1 MINFISN
8 ADLDQQV
15 TLEVKANL
23 PKFIFENTTL
33 FKTEEGWNGQC
44 FNGGLLFTRDDF
56 ICPHCGGELEIHE
69 VVVQRLRHLCFGPEI
84 TEIKFRRR
92 LMKCKCCNRS
102 VMQHLPFKADNHK
115 ITKDLE
121 NYISDLL
128 ASNCY
133 TIVEIADLTK
143 VSRHIIKDIDFKR
156 LRGLYTVDG
165 KTLIKPERQ
174 ARFIAIDEFK
184 LHDGHKFATHIIDLE
199 TGHVLWIAKGKKKQV
214 VYDFIEHVGLEW
226 MNNVQAVACDMN
238 SDFEEAFLEKCPH
251 IQIVFDFFHIVKN
264 FNEKVVTPVRIAE
277 QKRLIDEGKVE
288 QANSLKGSKYLL
300 TASRSTLRQKDEEA
314 RSGKVVHKGSEL
326 FKTPN
331 VTLKEG
337 YEKRYDELIK
347 QNEIFFKLDWVKEAL
362 NTAKGCNDYKRLGEL
377 INEIAAFCNATENRY
392 FQRFAKLLL
401 SHYTGIVSRAIY
413 HISSGKIEG
422 FNNKVKT
429 MRRNC
434 YGLPDDE
441 YFFLKVMDISRAK
454 SRENC

>member
-1 MINFISN
+1 
-8 ADLDQQV
+8 
-15 TLEVKANL
+15 
-23 PKFIFENTTL
+23 
-33 FKTEEGWNGQC
+33 
-44 FNGGLLFTRDDF
+44 
-56 ICPHCGGELEIHE
+56 
-69 VVVQRLRHLCFGPEI
+69 
-84 TEIKFRRR
+84 
-92 LMKCKCCNRS
+92 
-102 VMQHLPFKADNHK
+102 MQHLPFKADNHK

-347 QNEIFFKLDWVKEAL
+347 QNEIDFNK
-362 NTAKGCNDYKRLGEL
+362 C
-377 INEIAAFCNATENRY
+377 
-392 FQRFAKLLL
+392 
-401 SHYTGIVSRAIY
+401 
-413 HISSGKIEG
+413 SSW
-422 FNNKVKT
+422 FNS
-429 MRRNC
+429 C
-434 YGLPDDE
+434 
-441 YFFLKVMDISRAK
+441 
-454 SRENC
+454 

>member
-1 MINFISN
+1 MY
-8 ADLDQQV
+8 
-15 TLEVKANL
+15 
-23 PKFIFENTTL
+23 
-33 FKTEEGWNGQC
+33 
-44 FNGGLLFTRDDF
+44 
-56 ICPHCGGELEIHE
+56 
-69 VVVQRLRHLCFGPEI
+69 
-84 TEIKFRRR
+84 RRS
-92 LMKCKCCNRS
+92 L
-102 VMQHLPFKADNHK
+102 H
-115 ITKDLE
+115 
-121 NYISDLL
+121 
-128 ASNCY
+128 
-133 TIVEIADLTK
+133 TI
-143 VSRHIIKDIDFKR
+143 HIIKDIDFKR

-165 KTLIKPERQ
+165 KTLINPERQ